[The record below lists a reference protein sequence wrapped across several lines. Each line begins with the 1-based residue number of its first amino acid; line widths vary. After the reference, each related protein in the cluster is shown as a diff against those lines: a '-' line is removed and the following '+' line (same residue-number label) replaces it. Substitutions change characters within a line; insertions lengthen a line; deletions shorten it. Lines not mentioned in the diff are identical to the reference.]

1 MPRII
6 SGSARG
12 TRLTAPP
19 GDMTRPTGDRA
30 KEALFSILSPYM
42 QTAGFLDLYAG
53 IGQIGLEAASRGMRP
68 VVLVERARIALQ
80 AISANLEKTR
90 LADACAVLAGDVLQV
105 VPRLAAEGRHFSLI
119 YLDPPYRDAQQAFS
133 RLAPSL
139 EQLVVA
145 DGLVILEHDSVMRPP
160 SFVTHLQLK
169 RSCQYGTAMISF
181 YQKDNSVENPGNG
194 RQEVPAVRPD

>member
-30 KEALFSILSPYM
+30 KEALFSILAPQM
-42 QTAGFLDLYAG
+42 QAAGFLDLYAG

-68 VVLVERARIALQ
+68 VVLVELARAALQ
-80 AISANLEKTR
+80 AIAANLEKTR
-90 LADACAVLAGDVLQV
+90 LADACSVLAGDVMQV
-105 VPRLAAEGRHFSLI
+105 VPRLAAEDRHFSLI
-119 YLDPPYRDAQQAFS
+119 FLDPPYRDALSAFN

-139 EQLVVA
+139 ERLLAA
-145 DGLVILEHDSVMRPP
+145 DGLVILEHDSAMQPP

-169 RSCQYGTAMISF
+169 RSCQYGTAMLSF
-181 YQKDNSVENPGNG
+181 YQRDNSVENPGIG
-194 RQEVPAVRPD
+194 RQEVPAGRPD